1 MKEQQIIRDERTVSV
16 ENASYRWGYMLL
28 SFGLLA
34 IVAYRGFARQES
46 NWDLMALV
54 ILSGLVTTFY
64 QGLHRI
70 MSPRWGWAAL
80 ALGLLSAVVAAVLV
94 LLLRR

>member
-1 MKEQQIIRDERTVSV
+1 MKEEPIIRDERTVAV

-46 NWDLMALV
+46 NWDLMGLV
-54 ILSGLVTTFY
+54 ILSGLVTTLY
-64 QGLHRI
+64 QGSRRI

-80 ALGLLSAVVAAVLV
+80 AIGLLSAAVAVALV
-94 LLLRR
+94 LLLR

>member
-1 MKEQQIIRDERTVSV
+1 MKEESIIHDERTVAV

-46 NWDLMALV
+46 NWDLMGLV
-54 ILSGLVTTFY
+54 ILSGLVTTVY
-64 QGLHRI
+64 QAMHRI
-70 MSPRWGWAAL
+70 MAPRWGWAAL
-80 ALGLLSAVVAAVLV
+80 VIGLLSAAIAAVVV
-94 LLLRR
+94 LLLR